1 MQYSQFVASN
11 CWQCII
17 IIIVK
22 EVHQSLNEA
31 MCLLDE
37 NVEEHF
43 LLLTNFYVVAMD
55 TQSKQME
62 VVDWLEW

>member
-1 MQYSQFVASN
+1 MRLF
-11 CWQCII
+11 
-17 IIIVK
+17 
-22 EVHQSLNEA
+22 
-31 MCLLDE
+31 DE

-62 VVDWLEW
+62 VVDWLEWGVLEFELG

>member
-1 MQYSQFVASN
+1 
-11 CWQCII
+11 
-17 IIIVK
+17 
-22 EVHQSLNEA
+22 

-43 LLLTNFYVVAMD
+43 LLLTNFYMVAMD

-62 VVDWLEW
+62 VVDWLEWGVLELEFG